1 MFDLTNQDSFDS
13 ALLKWRDQISQSK
26 DMPVILVANKSD
38 KKDQKISAREIE
50 RRAEQ
55 YGLGFFITSA
65 ITGD

>member
-1 MFDLTNQDSFDS
+1 MFDLTDQDSFDS

-38 KKDQKISAREIE
+38 KKGQKISAREIE
-50 RRAEQ
+50 RMAEQ
-55 YGLGFFITSA
+55 YGLRFFITSA

>member
-1 MFDLTNQDSFDS
+1 MFDLTDQDSFDS

-50 RRAEQ
+50 RMAEQ